1 MKQKEAIELLLAISV
16 SCPLKTPKK
25 GLFMAIRAEP
35 EGYAS
40 IISLS
45 IIGEPSH
52 KCIKSIVQ
60 KRKLQMK
67 ETKDYLVIYGSGR
80 MVSET
85 NERNQSKN

>member
-16 SCPLKTPKK
+16 SCPLKTPEK

-45 IIGEPSH
+45 IIGEPSR

-67 ETKDYLVIYGSGR
+67 ETRDYLVIYGSAR
-80 MVSET
+80 ET
-85 NERNQSKN
+85 LESAFRKART

>member
-67 ETKDYLVIYGSGR
+67 ETKDYLVIYGSAR
-80 MVSET
+80 ET
-85 NERNQSKN
+85 LESAFGKART